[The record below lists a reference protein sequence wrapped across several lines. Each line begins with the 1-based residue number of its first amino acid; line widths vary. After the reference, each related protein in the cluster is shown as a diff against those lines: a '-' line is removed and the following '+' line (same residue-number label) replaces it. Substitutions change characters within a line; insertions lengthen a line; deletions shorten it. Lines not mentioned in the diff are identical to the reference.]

1 VLAALARALQL
12 SSIESDHLLQL
23 AGYRPTTTTP
33 TAPPAHAVRMID
45 QLDAQ
50 PAAIYD
56 RSWNPVAWNPLW
68 ASVNGDPNERQGN
81 DRNMVW
87 RHFAA
92 SATRVQRTDTDIE
105 QLQRTLVGDLRARH
119 GRHPGDTTLARLI
132 EDLRTHQP
140 RFHAMWEHR
149 EVHAYRHEVKTFDH
163 PGAGLMQL
171 DCDIVALDGQ
181 QQYQAN
187 HLHGRTP
194 KSLSIP
200 TASTAHTRRLP
211 RHRHRRRNLGLT
223 SPPELPCVRVVSFE
237 RCITWA
243 EVAKAPYPPNWVAGF
258 GHCAGDSDH
267 EVDESMPNAD
277 RGLNCVVGQVSL
289 GYGHAVRF
297 ISGGNRFA
305 MPDAFDI
312 CCRAQHQRFGNRSG

>member
-1 VLAALARALQL
+1 MMNHYQEIGALLRRWRERITPEQVGLSPGPGRRVPGLRRREVARLAGVSPDYLVQLEQGRASAPSPEVLAALARALQL

-68 ASVNGDPNERQGN
+68 ASVHGDPSERQGN
-81 DRNMVW
+81 DGNMVW

-92 SATRVQRTDTDIE
+92 LATRVQRTDTAIE

-140 RFHAMWEHR
+140 RFHALWEHR
-149 EVHAYRHEVKTFDH
+149 EVHAYRHEAKTFDH

-181 QQYQAN
+181 QQYQA
-187 HLHGRTP
+187 
-194 KSLSIP
+194 IIY
-200 TASTAHTRRLP
+200 TAAPQSRSASQLRRL
-211 RHRHRRRNLGLT
+211 RTHADYHGTDTAVET
-223 SPPELPCVRVVSFE
+223 S
-237 RCITWA
+237 A
-243 EVAKAPYPPNWVAGF
+243 
-258 GHCAGDSDH
+258 
-267 EVDESMPNAD
+267 
-277 RGLNCVVGQVSL
+277 
-289 GYGHAVRF
+289 
-297 ISGGNRFA
+297 
-305 MPDAFDI
+305 
-312 CCRAQHQRFGNRSG
+312 